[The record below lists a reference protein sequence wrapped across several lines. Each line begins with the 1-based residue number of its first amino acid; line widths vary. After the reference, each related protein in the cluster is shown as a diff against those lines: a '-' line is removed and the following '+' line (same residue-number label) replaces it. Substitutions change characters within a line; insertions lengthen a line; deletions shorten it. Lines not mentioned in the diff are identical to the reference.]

1 MMKKI
6 SLVIIFLSLL
16 FIFPK
21 NNALADNCSINP
33 TTVYTNTPF
42 TATISNNTIQAGT
55 TYWVWVH
62 SNSNGSVNP
71 VPSCSNQYNGAVCEV
86 DNITPTQKGKI
97 TFTSK
102 NINNAYTT
110 NGILLDGTYLFDIYI
125 GPHSPQMGPGV
136 CDNAGSTQIVV
147 GGNPPGGGTNPP
159 SGGANPPVDT
169 SGLTCDKNSC
179 CTCPSGYTYISC
191 DQVAGQTNC
200 PVCRGVGTDNQQ
212 PTKLAACNTG
222 FVCDNSIGCVETS
235 FDLPSPSPQ
244 PCKAVGAGS
253 SIEYNCDTAVG
264 NILTS
269 PKDFVQTMMG
279 LILSVVGGVAIIL
292 IILSGYRLIISQ
304 GNPENIKN
312 AKEQLTAAIIGLL
325 FIIFSLV
332 ILQIIGVNILGLPG
346 FN

>member
-16 FIFPK
+16 FIFSK

-62 SNSNGSVNP
+62 NNSGGSVNP
-71 VPSCSNQYNGAVCEV
+71 APSCGQTGVPCQV
-86 DNITPTQKGKI
+86 DNITPTQNGKI
-97 TFTSK
+97 TFASKDIAYADTS
-102 NINNAYTT
+102 
-110 NGILLDGTYLFDIYI
+110 NGILLDGTYYIDISQ
-125 GPHSPQMGPGV
+125 GHNSGSSGQNV
-136 CDNAGSTQIVV
+136 CDNAGQIQIVV
-147 GGNPPGGGTNPP
+147 GGTPPVSNPP
-159 SGGANPPVDT
+159 SGGTNPPVDT

-179 CTCPSGYTYISC
+179 CTCPSGYTYVAC
-191 DQVAGQTNC
+191 QAGQNPC
-200 PVCRGVGTDNQQ
+200 PVCRGTGSDNLS

-222 FVCDNSIGCVETS
+222 WVCDNSTGCVNVT

-244 PCKAVGAGS
+244 PCKPVEAGS
-253 SIEYNCDTAVG
+253 SIEYNCNTAVG

-279 LILSVVGGVAIIL
+279 LILSVVGGIAILL
-292 IILSGYRLIISQ
+292 IMFSGYRLMVSQ
-304 GNPENIKN
+304 GNPESIKN